1 MCNAMNHPPGCNCG
15 WGGGWHGGGYGSS
28 GGYSSFSSTTLNPS
42 RDFHRRYSPSPASFI
57 YKSIRNMHA
66 KVLGGAWT
74 EPNAICPECCQGVYF
89 IKTENGGSIY
99 FDELGPPWPKHVCT
113 KNSEKIIPTSDRES
127 RWDKQGWKPLLNF
140 TTTITGFDSGE
151 GFLMRV
157 RGEDEDEKNR
167 YFVCRIKED
176 VEFDI
181 FRFITDG
188 KVKIL
193 SILAHNKKGEF
204 FIYEGSS
211 SGGVIYHLEIKNPK
225 KEFDTHSR
233 INGDLI
239 PDSPWIE
246 ISNANFESLGGSL
259 YNIKGSSRVGDVVF
273 QFLADEFFS
282 IRQAKFRLLDER
294 HVVVLITTEK
304 SENPSDFYIL
314 EGVASVGKSSSPS
327 GKLEIK
333 EVISRTTGESTP
345 IHRPPE
351 EHRPNSQKNLL
362 NTVRAIDAEIDEL
375 LKKIAS
381 LNQEKTK
388 LIDISVGKG
397 SIDN

>member
-157 RGEDEDEKNR
+157 RGEDEDEKDLFMNLKNALVVN
-167 YFVCRIKED
+167 F
-176 VEFDI
+176 
-181 FRFITDG
+181 
-188 KVKIL
+188 KI
-193 SILAHNKKGEF
+193 
-204 FIYEGSS
+204 
-211 SGGVIYHLEIKNPK
+211 
-225 KEFDTHSR
+225 
-233 INGDLI
+233 
-239 PDSPWIE
+239 
-246 ISNANFESLGGSL
+246 
-259 YNIKGSSRVGDVVF
+259 
-273 QFLADEFFS
+273 
-282 IRQAKFRLLDER
+282 
-294 HVVVLITTEK
+294 
-304 SENPSDFYIL
+304 
-314 EGVASVGKSSSPS
+314 
-327 GKLEIK
+327 
-333 EVISRTTGESTP
+333 
-345 IHRPPE
+345 
-351 EHRPNSQKNLL
+351 
-362 NTVRAIDAEIDEL
+362 
-375 LKKIAS
+375 
-381 LNQEKTK
+381 
-388 LIDISVGKG
+388 
-397 SIDN
+397 

>member
-1 MCNAMNHPPGCNCG
+1 MNHPPGCNCG

-42 RDFHRRYSPSPASFI
+42 RESHRRYSPSPASFI

-66 KVLGGAWT
+66 KVLSGAWT

-89 IKTENGGSIY
+89 IKTENGGRVY

-113 KNSEKIIPTSDRES
+113 TKAENITPPPDRES

-140 TTTITGFDSGE
+140 TTTITSFDSGE
-151 GFLMRV
+151 GFLIRV

-181 FRFITDG
+181 FRFITNG

-211 SGGVIYHLEIKNPK
+211 SRGVIYHLEIKNPK
-225 KEFDTHSR
+225 KEFDNHSR
-233 INGDLI
+233 INRNLI
-239 PDSPWIE
+239 PDTPWIE
-246 ISNANFESLGGSL
+246 ISNANVESLGGSL

-314 EGVASVGKSSSPS
+314 EGIASVGKSSSPS

-362 NTVRAIDAEIDEL
+362 NTIRVIDAEIDEL